1 MAIIIHK
8 EVDACCKLGVWEI
21 NEDYDDLRSRLSL
34 SDEENERLEG
44 FRSYN
49 RKLEFLSV
57 RVLINQM
64 AGKPSRI
71 VYNNERK
78 PFLENNS
85 YKISISHSHQLT
97 SILMSHEKHVGI
109 DLEYMSHRIQKIANR
124 FIHEDEYIT
133 QDEDMAKYHLYIHW
147 CAKEALYKL
156 CDKKGIHF
164 KKDIQITPFEPADS
178 GKLKGIMHRDE
189 GTENYDLHYFR
200 NGNYIIV
207 WTSRESEN
215 LATSNS

>member
-1 MAIIIHK
+1 MAIILHK
-8 EVDACCKLGVWEI
+8 EVDACCKLGIWEI
-21 NEDYDDLRSRLSL
+21 NEEYDDLLSRLSL
-34 SDEENERLEG
+34 TDEEKKRLEN
-44 FRSYN
+44 FSNYN

-57 RVLINQM
+57 RTLMNEM

-85 YKISISHSHQLT
+85 FKISISHSHQLT
-97 SILMSHEKHVGI
+97 SVLMSHIKLVGI
-109 DLEYMSHRIQKIANR
+109 DLEYMSHRIQKISDR
-124 FIHEDEYIT
+124 FVHEDEYIT
-133 QDEDMAKYHLYIHW
+133 QDEELVKYHLYIHW

-164 KKDIQITPFEPADS
+164 KKDIQIKPFEPADS
-178 GKLKGIMHRDE
+178 GMLKGIVHRDQ
-189 GTENYDLHYFR
+189 GTEDYELHYFR

-207 WTSRESEN
+207 WSSK
-215 LATSNS
+215 

>member
-1 MAIIIHK
+1 MAIILHK
-8 EVDACCKLGVWEI
+8 EVDECCKLGVWEI
-21 NEDYDDLRSRLSL
+21 NEEYDDLLSRLSL
-34 SDEENERLEG
+34 SDEEKNRLEG
-44 FRSYN
+44 FSNYN

-57 RVLINQM
+57 RTLMNEL

-85 YKISISHSHQLT
+85 FKISISHSHQLT
-97 SILMSHEKHVGI
+97 SILMSKEKRVGI
-109 DLEYMSHRIQKIANR
+109 DLEYMSHRIQKIADR
-124 FIHEDEYIT
+124 FIHEDEHII
-133 QDEDMAKYHLYIHW
+133 QDEELEKYHLYIHW

-164 KKDIQITPFEPADS
+164 KKDIQIKPFEPADS
-178 GKLKGIMHRDE
+178 GKLNGIVHRE
-189 GTENYDLHYFR
+189 LGTEDYELHYFR

-207 WTSRESEN
+207 WASQ
-215 LATSNS
+215 